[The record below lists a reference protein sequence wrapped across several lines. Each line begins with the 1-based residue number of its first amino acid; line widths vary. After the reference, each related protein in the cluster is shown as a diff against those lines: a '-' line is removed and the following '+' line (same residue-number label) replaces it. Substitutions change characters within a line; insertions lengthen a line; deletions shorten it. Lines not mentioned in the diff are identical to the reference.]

1 MKKIILLLLL
11 VYIVSPVSAQELN
24 TELLSNLNQYPSA
37 GYNDIWGYTD
47 QNGRE
52 YALLGVNTGTSVIDI
67 TDPMNPVEAAF
78 VTGPTSIWRDIKTHD
93 HYMYMVSEGG
103 SGLQIVDLADLP
115 NGVNYIGNNTA
126 YFSTAHN
133 IFIADG
139 YAYVVGANNG
149 SGIHILDLTDPTNPV
164 QTAYYSASGYVHD
177 VYVYDDTIY
186 AASEDTYDVV
196 DVSNK
201 SNPQLVS
208 QSAAL
213 PGIYAHSGW
222 LTEDK
227 RYFVACEE
235 FNVRDVTVWDLQDRT
250 SWDLVV
256 PSWQMP
262 ENTPTHNVFIRGQYA
277 YMSYYKDGFVCLDV
291 SDPTNPVYVGRY
303 DTYPSSS
310 GTYEGAWGCYPFF
323 PSGNVIISDISTGL
337 YVLDFLPDNVPV
349 ELNSFSAKIS
359 GAHIELNW
367 KTATETNNQGF
378 EIQRSPDKQDWL
390 TIGFTDGYGTSTE
403 LHSYIFVDKEPLN
416 GKSYYRL
423 IQQDFDGTQKIYDPV
438 EISFDAPVQFSLS
451 QNYPNPFNPATKI
464 KYNIGN
470 DSHVNLTIYNSLGQ
484 KVKTLVNAYKPAGQ
498 YEVNFDAEGVASGI
512 YIARISASGFTKMIK
527 MNLLK

>member
-1 MKKIILLLLL
+1 
-11 VYIVSPVSAQELN
+11 
-24 TELLSNLNQYPSA
+24 
-37 GYNDIWGYTD
+37 
-47 QNGRE
+47 
-52 YALLGVNTGTSVIDI
+52 
-67 TDPMNPVEAAF
+67 
-78 VTGPTSIWRDIKTHD
+78 
-93 HYMYMVSEGG
+93 MYMVSEGG

-115 NGVNYIGNNTA
+115 NSVNFLGNNTS
-126 YFSTAHN
+126 YFTTAHN

-139 YAYVVGANNG
+139 YAYVVGASNG
-149 SGIHILDLTDPTNPV
+149 SGIHILDLSDPTNPV
-164 QTAYYSASGYVHD
+164 QSSYYSTSGYVHD

-186 AASEDTYDVV
+186 ASSEDTYDVV
-196 DVSNK
+196 NVSDK

-250 SWDLVV
+250 SWNLVV
-256 PSWQMP
+256 PTWQMP

-303 DTYPSSS
+303 DTYPSTS

-349 ELNSFSAKIS
+349 ELNSFSAKTT
-359 GAHIELNW
+359 GTYIELNW
-367 KTATETNNQGF
+367 VTATETNNKGF
-378 EIQRSPDKQDWL
+378 ELQKSLDKETWN
-390 TIGFTDGYGTSTE
+390 TIEFINGFGTSSE
-403 LHSYIFVDKEPLN
+403 LHCYKYIDKNPFK

-423 IQQDFDGTQKIYDPV
+423 VQQDFDGTQKIYDAIEV
-438 EISFDAPVQFSLS
+438 SFYVPAEFSLV
-451 QNYPNPFNPATKI
+451 QNFPNPFNPSTKI
-464 KYNIGN
+464 KYSLGT
-470 DSHVNLTIYNSLGQ
+470 DSQVSLTIFNSLGQ
-484 KVKTLVNAYKPAGQ
+484 KVKTLENGFKTAGE
-498 YEVNFDAEGVASGI
+498 YEVNFNGAELASGM
-512 YIARISASGFTKMIK
+512 YIARMNANGFTKTIK
-527 MNLLK
+527 MSLLK